1 MMGDNEIDNQQ
12 YEHVSSQEL
21 GNLLKLAIMSETLA
35 SKKKISDTNGVYH
48 ERMMMAKMGTKFQKS
63 CWCAPFFGLRWCLE

>member
-48 ERMMMAKMGTKFQKS
+48 ERMMMGEDGYKTSKFMLV
-63 CWCAPFFGLRWCLE
+63 CTFFWAEMVS